1 MKEIKVKMNLDC
13 RELKEVLNKANKKKE
28 IKEIG
33 ISFIEMI
40 GEIKKDNTKV
50 FKDINERGKEYS
62 HLYSRYIVKDDYI
75 YKFSLKNKRY
85 LEVVTFPMG
94 KILKVTS
101 RFIEVKQ
108 YCDVIKSG
116 EEYFYIDK
124 NLEIKKNIYLRNGE
138 ESEKAKDSK
147 NMFKEYSE
155 AEESLKEFK
164 DILRVN

>member
-1 MKEIKVKMNLDC
+1 MKEIKVKVNIDAKQIIKKLTQT
-13 RELKEVLNKANKKKE
+13 KKE

-33 ISFIEMI
+33 ISFIEML
-40 GEIKKDNTKV
+40 GELKDDNTKV

-75 YKFSLKNKRY
+75 YKVSLKNKRD
-85 LEVVTFPMG
+85 LEVVTFPVG
-94 KILKVTS
+94 NIIRVTS